1 MTTLSQLQVASL
13 LSIPP
18 AQVLQLARNGAF
30 PQPTSVGGI
39 LMWDNTAVTTFVST
53 FWTPTFAHGWKP
65 IGPALAT
72 FNFTVAAAA
81 PPGPGLRDL
90 VNNPL
95 FDV

>member
-1 MTTLSQLQVASL
+1 VSTLSQLQVASL

-18 AQVLQLARNGAF
+18 AQVLQLARNVSF
-30 PQPTSVGGI
+30 PQPTTVGSV
-39 LMWDNTAVTTFVST
+39 LMWDSTAVATFVST

-65 IGPALAT
+65 TGPALAT
-72 FNFTVAAAA
+72 FNFTLAAAA

-90 VNNPL
+90 VNDPL